1 MAPLRAM
8 MSSGAINSAPQ
19 AHPWA
24 RVARLAEWAMQEMSV
39 VLALCAVGAAIWY
52 MRRRDAGAGRVRGWL
67 LLYDAV
73 GGWRVLAASYGDSG
87 IVADGVTYPAS
98 LPAIRVGRELVWIAR
113 CDAAAL
119 IEHQA
124 LERAREAAALASL
137 WKGGGQW
144 IDFLRIVGV
153 VLPVAFAYFTW
164 AQVSALQ
171 SLVAQI
177 LALVGER

>member
-1 MAPLRAM
+1 
-8 MSSGAINSAPQ
+8 
-19 AHPWA
+19 
-24 RVARLAEWAMQEMSV
+24 MQEISIA
-39 VLALCAVGAAIWY
+39 LAICAVGAAVWY

-67 LLYDAV
+67 LVYDDL
-73 GGWRVLAASYGDSG
+73 GGWRVLSASYGDAG

-98 LPAIRVGRELVWIAR
+98 LPALRAGRELVWIAR
-113 CDAAAL
+113 CESAPL

-144 IDFLRIVGV
+144 LDFLRIVGV
-153 VLPVAFAYFTW
+153 VLPAAFAYATW

-171 SLVAQI
+171 GLVAQI
-177 LALVGER
+177 LALVGDK

>member
-1 MAPLRAM
+1 
-8 MSSGAINSAPQ
+8 
-19 AHPWA
+19 
-24 RVARLAEWAMQEMSV
+24 MQEISIA
-39 VLALCAVGAAIWY
+39 LALCAVAAAVWY
-52 MRRRDAGAGRVRGWL
+52 MRRREASGRVRGWL
-67 LLYDAV
+67 LLYDDL
-73 GGWRVLAASYGDSG
+73 GGWRVLPASYGDSG

-98 LPAIRVGRELVWIAR
+98 LPALRAGRELIWIAR
-113 CDAAAL
+113 CESAAL

-137 WKGGGQW
+137 WRGGGQW
-144 IDFLRIVGV
+144 IDFLRVAGV
-153 VLPVAFAYFTW
+153 VLPAAFAYFTW

>member
-1 MAPLRAM
+1 
-8 MSSGAINSAPQ
+8 
-19 AHPWA
+19 
-24 RVARLAEWAMQEMSV
+24 VQEISIA
-39 VLALCAVGAAIWY
+39 LALCAVGAAVWY
-52 MRRRDAGAGRVRGWL
+52 MRRRDVGAGRVRGWL
-67 LLYDAV
+67 LVYDDL
-73 GGWRVLAASYGDSG
+73 GGWRALPAVYADSG
-87 IVADGVTYPAS
+87 VVADGVTYPAS
-98 LPAIRVGRELVWIAR
+98 LPVVRVDRTLVWIAR

-144 IDFLRIVGV
+144 LDLLRVMGV
-153 VLPVAFAYFTW
+153 VLPAVFAYFTW

-171 SLVAQI
+171 ALVVQI

>member
-1 MAPLRAM
+1 
-8 MSSGAINSAPQ
+8 
-19 AHPWA
+19 
-24 RVARLAEWAMQEMSV
+24 MQEISIA
-39 VLALCAVGAAIWY
+39 LALCAVGAAVWY

-67 LLYDAV
+67 LLYDDV
-73 GGWRVLAASYGDSG
+73 GGWRVLPAVYGDSG
-87 IVADGVTYPAS
+87 VVADGVTYPAS
-98 LPAIRVGRELVWIAR
+98 LPAVRVDRTLVWIAR

-124 LERAREAAALASL
+124 LERARESAALAGL
-137 WKGGGQW
+137 WRGGGQW
-144 IDFLRIVGV
+144 LDLMRVLGV
-153 VLPVAFAYFTW
+153 VLPAVFAYFTW

>member
-1 MAPLRAM
+1 VQEI
-8 MSSGAINSAPQ
+8 S
-19 AHPWA
+19 
-24 RVARLAEWAMQEMSV
+24 VA
-39 VLALCAVGAAIWY
+39 LALCAVAAAVWY
-52 MRRRDAGAGRVRGWL
+52 MRRREASGRVHGWL
-67 LLYDAV
+67 VLYDDL
-73 GGWRVLAASYGDSG
+73 GGWRVLPAAYGDSG

-98 LPAIRVGRELVWIAR
+98 LPALRAGRELVWIAR

-137 WKGGGQW
+137 WRGGGQW
-144 IDFLRIVGV
+144 IDFLRVAGV
-153 VLPVAFAYFTW
+153 VLPAVFAYFTW
-164 AQVSALQ
+164 AQVASLQ

>member
-1 MAPLRAM
+1 
-8 MSSGAINSAPQ
+8 
-19 AHPWA
+19 
-24 RVARLAEWAMQEMSV
+24 VQEISIA
-39 VLALCAVGAAIWY
+39 LALCAVGAAVWY
-52 MRRRDAGAGRVRGWL
+52 MRRREASGRVRGWL
-67 LLYDAV
+67 LLYDDL
-73 GGWRVLAASYGDSG
+73 GGWRVLSAVYGDAG
-87 IVADGVTYPAS
+87 VVADGVTYPAS
-98 LPAIRVGRELVWIAR
+98 LPAVRVDRTLVWIAR

-124 LERAREAAALASL
+124 LERARESAALSSL
-137 WKGGGQW
+137 WRGGGQW

-153 VLPVAFAYFTW
+153 VLPAVFAYATW